1 MSGKGGID
9 DVGGVA
15 DTIAS
20 PVGKVTTRPLI
31 SLTWTKTSS
40 TLGLGTITS
49 SPPQGGLN
57 ADGHTG
63 QDPDQFVGSF
73 TIAPSAPTL
82 GLGTI
87 VSPTG
92 KGDVGDV
99 YGSPDLSSQDPNV
112 SGLIAWDM
120 TTPTLSVGT
129 NSGSGGGT
137 LTVLTPKG
145 IIPDPDTWNNGGPA
159 LGVGTISSSGGKG
172 DIEGDYRNG
181 TAGAEGRWFI
191 ATWAPETP
199 TLGLGTIAPVTGKGP
214 ITDPYAWED
223 AIFFLTSQPY
233 PIVVVEGT
241 AQSGI
246 SQGGS
251 INQQPQYAY
260 EEGFSDV
267 AAITSGALILG
278 LITYTNGLPDGF
290 SDVAAITSGAL
301 ILGLIT
307 YTNGLPEGF
316 SDVAAITSGT
326 LTLGLIQYTNWPA
339 EGIKDTAAITG
350 GTLS

>member
-1 MSGKGGID
+1 MAGKGGID

-57 ADGHTG
+57 ADGHG

-112 SGLIAWDM
+112 SGLIAWNAGAPSLGLGTITSGGPQGPVDDPE
-120 TTPTLSVGT
+120 TFQDQTPT
-129 NSGSGGGT
+129 
-137 LTVLTPKG
+137 
-145 IIPDPDTWNNGGPA
+145 
-159 LGVGTISSSGGKG
+159 LGVGTLVITSPKG

-191 ATWAPETP
+191 ATWAPATP
-199 TLGLGTIAPVTGKGP
+199 TLGLGTIAPSTPKGD
-214 ITDPYAWED
+214 ITDPYAWQD
-223 AIFFLTSQPY
+223 AIFYFTSQLY
-233 PIVVVEGT
+233 PLIVTENFLS
-241 AQSGI
+241 SGVI
-246 SQGGS
+246 LF
-251 INQQPQYAY
+251 QPQYQYA
-260 EEGFSDV
+260 ENILSQASVTGGTL
-267 AAITSGALILG
+267 TSSVIV
-278 LITYTNGLPDGF
+278 YTNWPAEDFL
-290 SDVAAITSGAL
+290 GA
-301 ILGLIT
+301 
-307 YTNGLPEGF
+307 
-316 SDVAAITSGT
+316 AAITSGT
-326 LTLGLIQYTNWPA
+326 LVDSLVTYSNWPA
-339 EGIKDTAAITG
+339 ENFLGAAAITSGTLVDSLVTYSNWPAENFLSAGSVTG
-350 GTLS
+350 GTLA